1 MSLAWEA
8 NDLYGGGRQAARIKD
23 PQLQSQYMDL
33 LYGDPTTR
41 LTLGLNVA
49 RYNIGGG
56 DDPTH
61 ASMRA
66 DAQMEG
72 FQAGPAAAF
81 DWTRDAAQ
89 RRMLHEARNRGANI
103 FEAFSNSPPYWMTVS
118 GSSSG
123 GTVAHQ
129 DNLRPDMRESF
140 VTYLTTVVAH
150 FRDVEGVRFESLEA
164 FNEPDLSWMA
174 GGRQEGYSA
183 SYSSQNTL
191 IPMLAHRLKR
201 DGLDTF
207 VSGVDMNNVGDAVE
221 GAGQLSPRALSTLG
235 RLNTHDYRPV
245 NNPAQQKRYKSL
257 AQKLRKSIWMS
268 EIGCCFPNQG
278 DGTEMWGALFNGRLS
293 ANGPAGPGR
302 RSVAAMAARLE
313 RDRVRRQGR
322 SAAS

>member
-221 GAGQLSPRALSTLG
+221 GAGQLSSRALSTLG